1 MIGVEACHKGGSMRS
16 KSVAERPKAEGKDA
30 AARPLHAPGT
40 LSLVRGADARPAGK
54 MKPGLY

>member
-1 MIGVEACHKGGSMRS
+1 MRS
-16 KSVAERPKAEGKDA
+16 KSVAERPKGEGKDA
-30 AARPLHAPGT
+30 AARPLHGPGT

>member
-1 MIGVEACHKGGSMRS
+1 MRS
-16 KSVAERPKAEGKDA
+16 KSVAERTKGDSKDA

-40 LSLVRGADARPAGK
+40 LSLVRGTDARPAGK